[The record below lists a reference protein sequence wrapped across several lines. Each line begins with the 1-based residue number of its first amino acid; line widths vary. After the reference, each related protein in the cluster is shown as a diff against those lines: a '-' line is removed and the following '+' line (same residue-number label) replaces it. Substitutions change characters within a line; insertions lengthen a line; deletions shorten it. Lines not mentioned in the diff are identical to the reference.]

1 MKTKI
6 EIKMEIIKMIK
17 ETMFKNNLI
26 LKIELKEWIKIK
38 VINMKMKIGIE
49 IRK

>member
-17 ETMFKNNLI
+17 ETMFKKQFNL
-26 LKIELKEWIKIK
+26 KDWIKRMNK
-38 VINMKMKIGIE
+38 NKSN
-49 IRK
+49 